1 MTTSLYTLQQDLTDV
16 LNDNRDEICGDVYP
30 SDQLHSYVD
39 SIIPVY
45 YGQLADCLAD
55 DTGLGFP
62 SDEGLLPAN
71 PTVWQI
77 IQTSLY
83 EELSNHAHDWLEDAL
98 ADYEAEQ
105 EAA

>member
-45 YGQLADCLAD
+45 YSQLANCLAAD
-55 DTGLGFP
+55 PGLGFP
-62 SDEGLLPAN
+62 SDEGLLPDN

-77 IQTSLY
+77 IQTTLY
-83 EELSNHAHDWLEDAL
+83 EELSNHAHDWLEDAQEE
-98 ADYEAEQ
+98 YTAEQ